1 MSMIEQRIEDLRHEK
16 TPHSTLELDRRG
28 WTRYEQI
35 AHILEV
41 QHRGEFVMIEVDSG
55 DYFLGRTLQEA
66 DKKARQKYPD
76 RVFYVIRIGRRAV
89 WVRR

>member
-1 MSMIEQRIEDLRHEK
+1 MANIKMINKADMAAKGESIYARLKEKLEQE
-16 TPHSTLELDRRG
+16 
-28 WTRYEQI
+28 
-35 AHILEV
+35 
-41 QHRGEFVMIEVDSG
+41 HRDEFVAIEVDSG

-66 DKKARQKYPD
+66 DKKAREKYPD